1 MTTRTA
7 TGKGLQRPH
16 KHEAAKPG
24 IGATMNNAKS
34 IKTEQ
39 GGHKPKA
46 GCGVPSTYFGN
57 SRSIDTA
64 NRGGKQ

>member
-24 IGATMNNAKS
+24 IGASMSNAKS
-34 IKTEQ
+34 INTEKSPKGQ
-39 GGHKPKA
+39 GSKGGLPH
-46 GCGVPSTYFGN
+46 TYYGN
-57 SRSIDTA
+57 SRA
-64 NRGGKQ
+64 CK